1 MMRNLDQ
8 KQDAILITGPTASG
22 KSALAVRLAAEHD
35 GVVVNADSMQVY
47 DTLNVLTARPQPQ
60 DMGGIEHRLYGHVPA
75 GAAYSTGDW
84 LREATVIVD
93 ELRGRKKLP
102 VFVGGTGLYFRA
114 LTGGLS
120 DMPTIPDEVRESLRG
135 RLASEGAEALHRELA
150 GRDPEMAK
158 RLKPGDGQRI
168 LRALEVLETTGRS
181 ISAFQTA
188 TGQAV
193 VDAQRAEK
201 IVVLPDRAVLATRIN
216 QRFGAMLRSGA
227 IEEVKALLAL
237 DLSPALP
244 VMKAIGVPQIAAM
257 LAGTMSEA
265 EVIERGAA
273 ATRQY
278 AKRQMTWFR
287 NQLDE
292 SWQRVDPL
300 ASNVS
305 QGKVETGFPEKT
317 NGNKGP

>member
-1 MMRNLDQ
+1 MENLDR

-22 KSALAVRLAAEHD
+22 KSALAVRLAAEHG

-47 DTLNVLTARPQPQ
+47 DTLSVLTARPQLE

-84 LREATVIVD
+84 LREATTLVG
-93 ELRGRKKLP
+93 ELRERGKRP

-120 DMPTIPDEVRESLRG
+120 DMPAIPEDIRERVRA
-135 RLASEGAEALHRELA
+135 RLAAEGAEALHRELA
-150 GRDPEMAK
+150 ERDPETTA
-158 RLKPGDGQRI
+158 RLMVGDGQRI
-168 LRALEVLETTGRS
+168 VRALEVIEATGKS
-181 ISAFQTA
+181 ISTFQSA
-188 TGQAV
+188 SGPAV
-193 VDAQRAEK
+193 IDPERAEK
-201 IVVLPDRAVLATRIN
+201 IVVLPDRAVLAARIDR
-216 QRFGAMLRSGA
+216 RFGLMLKAGA
-227 IEEVKALLAL
+227 VDEVKALLAQ
-237 DLSPALP
+237 DLPPAMP

-257 LAGTMSEA
+257 LAGEMREA
-265 EVIERGAA
+265 DAIERGAA

-292 SWQRVDPL
+292 SWRRIDPL
-300 ASNVS
+300 VAI
-305 QGKVETGFPEKT
+305 
-317 NGNKGP
+317 